1 MEEKES
7 ELLGYLSII
16 SDPGLDRK
24 KLYSLTDIL
33 FIVICASLC
42 GCDTWEDIHLMGTV
56 QEDWLRGYIS
66 LDKKDGRVIAIDG
79 KRLRGSYG
87 NGKSAIP
94 ELLDGLLIKGSV
106 VTLDA
111 MGCQKSI
118 VKKIIWMLPLMRIIA
133 GLEKTPRLKILLL
146 SVTLL

>member
-16 SDPGLDRK
+16 SNPRLDRK
-24 KLYSLTDIL
+24 KLHSLTDIL

-66 LDKKDGRVIAIDG
+66 LDNGIPSVDTIARVLSIIDPTEFEIAFRNWVCTLYEVKDGNACAVVMGMESQLYIWCMHSQLNQGLRWG
-79 KRLRGSYG
+79 K
-87 NGKSAIP
+87 
-94 ELLDGLLIKGSV
+94 
-106 VTLDA
+106 
-111 MGCQKSI
+111 
-118 VKKIIWMLPLMRIIA
+118 
-133 GLEKTPRLKILLL
+133 
-146 SVTLL
+146 